1 MSGFPPHNV
10 MYSCGDGRC
19 LLLGEGKKHINYTY
33 HEANSNN
40 SLNQDPYE
48 NYYSTL

>member
-1 MSGFPPHNV
+1 MTGFPLDSV

-19 LLLGEGKKHINYTY
+19 LLLGEQKKYINYTY
-33 HEANSNN
+33 HEAKSNKY
-40 SLNQDPYE
+40 LNQDPYE